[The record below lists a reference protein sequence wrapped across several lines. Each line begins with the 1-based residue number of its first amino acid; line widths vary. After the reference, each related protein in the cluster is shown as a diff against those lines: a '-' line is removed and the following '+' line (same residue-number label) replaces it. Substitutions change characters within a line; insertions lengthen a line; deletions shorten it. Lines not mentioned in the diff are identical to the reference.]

1 MQKKM
6 KVKIQGEIEVIC
18 TPVEDAPVKADP
30 TPRKTSPDRDV
41 L

>member
-18 TPVEDAPVKADP
+18 TPVEDAPSS
-30 TPRKTSPDRDV
+30 TQDRM
-41 L
+41 